1 MYDPIEMAEA
11 TREVVCRGDRRKY
24 YRFRPAR
31 FYGGIATADCVGCC
45 LRCVYCWSWREV
57 ANPERI
63 GEWHSPEQVARTL
76 IAIAERKRYRR
87 LRISGNE
94 PTIGREHLTQVLSLI
109 PKDPTRPSRPLS
121 VRRISPI

>member
-1 MYDPIEMAEA
+1 MYDPIEMAGE

-63 GEWHSPEQVARTL
+63 GEWHSPEHVASTL
-76 IAIAERKRYRR
+76 IGIAERDMPSARTEATRTDTCT
-87 LRISGNE
+87 SN
-94 PTIGREHLTQVLSLI
+94 GRESHGVHL
-109 PKDPTRPSRPLS
+109 
-121 VRRISPI
+121 VRR